1 MSRTKVDV
9 GLLKRAATL
18 SYISGTWDLV
28 AGVVLVAAIL
38 LAIGPFLSM
47 MVPPYTFS
55 LTMLTQMINSIMLAV
70 TVVLGITMMITI
82 IFGYFLYKV
91 GSQYDVGS
99 LKLAGISAIIISLA
113 IPAVIYGLYQFVM
126 VLVSMPIPPPITIT
140 SYILGALGPVLLGA
154 AVMGIFYLVFF
165 ISFLI
170 GASGMK
176 NKTGID
182 GFHTAMILGIVA
194 IFVVITLPIGIMIF
208 GSALNKL
215 AREEGTEKTAKPSAA
230 GETAT
235 GPTKRGTMYCPYC
248 GAKVESDSLFCPS
261 CGSSLKKE
269 G

>member
-1 MSRTKVDV
+1 M
-9 GLLKRAATL
+9 
-18 SYISGTWDLV
+18 I
-28 AGVVLVAAIL
+28 
-38 LAIGPFLSM
+38 AIGPFMSM

-55 LTMLTQMINSIMLAV
+55 IGMLTQMFNSIMLAV
-70 TVVLGITMMITI
+70 SVVIGITMPITI

-99 LKLAGISAIIISLA
+99 LKVSGISGIIVALG
-113 IPAVIYGLYQFVM
+113 IPVVIYGLYQLPM
-126 VLVSMPIPPPITIT
+126 ALLSIPTPPPPTIT
-140 SYILGALGPVLLGA
+140 SYILGALYPLLLGA
-154 AVMGIFYLVFF
+154 AVVAIFGLIFF

-182 GFHTAMILGIVA
+182 GFHTAMILGIVG
-194 IFVVITLPIGIMIF
+194 IFVGITLPIAVIIF
-208 GSALNKL
+208 GSALNRL
-215 AREEGTEKTAKPSAA
+215 AREEGTEKIAKPAAA

-235 GPTKRGTMYCPYC
+235 APMKRGTMYCPYC
-248 GAKVESDSLFCPS
+248 GAKVESDVLFCPS

>member
-1 MSRTKVDV
+1 MSRIKVDV

-18 SYISGTWDLV
+18 SYISGVWDLV
-28 AGVVLVAAIL
+28 AGVVLVAAIII
-38 LAIGPFLSM
+38 AIGPFMSM

-55 LTMLTQMINSIMLAV
+55 LAMLTQMFNSIMLAV
-70 TVVLGITMMITI
+70 SVVLGITVLITI

-99 LKLAGISAIIISLA
+99 LKVAGISGIIVALG
-113 IPAVIYGLYQFVM
+113 IPFVIYGLYQLLM
-126 VLVSMPIPPPITIT
+126 ALLSIPTPPPLTIT
-140 SYILGALGPVLLGA
+140 SYILGAVYPLILGA
-154 AVMGIFYLVFF
+154 AVVAIFGLIFF

-176 NKTGID
+176 NKTGIE
-182 GFHTAMILGIVA
+182 GFHTAMILGIVG
-194 IFVVITLPIGIMIF
+194 IFVGITLPIGVIIF
-208 GSALNKL
+208 GSALNSL
-215 AREEGTEKTAKPSAA
+215 AREEGTEKTAKPAAA

-235 GPTKRGTMYCPYC
+235 APTKRGTMYCPYC
-248 GAKVESDSLFCPS
+248 GAKVESDVLFCPS